1 MIRQQ
6 DHTMDSIS
14 GTLHTIAQQASL
26 MGNEIEEHN
35 EMLDDLEQDVDR
47 SENKMGSAMRRM
59 RKFLRDSEDSKSNWC
74 IMILV
79 IVLMALLLAVILV

>member
-1 MIRQQ
+1 MMIRQQ

-35 EMLDDLEQDVDR
+35 EYVV
-47 SENKMGSAMRRM
+47 G
-59 RKFLRDSEDSKSNWC
+59 
-74 IMILV
+74 
-79 IVLMALLLAVILV
+79 LAE